1 MNRKNKKRYIMKK
14 SLIIISLIFALF
26 ATSFAQEVKDE
37 PTDAKST
44 EKTTADNKDGQKDQ
58 ICHHRI
64 NLHFG
69 GAWNNNIYNR
79 MSAFREN
86 YSLSA
91 IFDFQ
96 YAYFFNEHWGLGL
109 GASLSN
115 IHAKATM
122 NYSDVIYGYDVDQ
135 EFNDG
140 VTLYDLYINGTDIK
154 EKQYVMAL
162 EIPLQAQFE
171 WKFNEKIGIYAAL
184 GVKAYLP
191 LYARNKGT
199 KDQGYYTMTG
209 YEDHTHCWY
218 NLEGDLTNHFPSG
231 DYSISGGENIGM
243 ASKYN
248 PTGSD
253 AKTYRMRPSVDLIAD
268 FGALFTMTPKADFY
282 LGAYCGVGFLDI
294 LPKNKTSFIGMNDK
308 NALQMNA
315 TLGSDVLTAM
325 NVSRDKWRT
334 VTAGL
339 KIGVHIKPCAHLNR
353 ESMRDLKRRYMNEMM
368 KKNQEPIVVKNQ
380 EYVYI
385 VPVCDDLVDDEEG
398 DDNNNNTPGKKKLTP
413 KDKEALKELADVLS
427 KTKILFDLDKDIPKI
442 ADYNDNINRTVE
454 IMKANP
460 SFGLQVEGYT
470 CDLGSEEHNRDL
482 AQRRANKVMQMFIDK
497 GVPASQI
504 STKTYTVNDP
514 QNKQNIPDAKR
525 EEHRAAIFRI
535 LVN

>member
-1 MNRKNKKRYIMKK
+1 MKK
-14 SLIIISLIFALF
+14 SLIIFSLIFALF

-37 PTDAKST
+37 PTGAKST
-44 EKTTADNKDGQKDQ
+44 EATADNKDGNKDQ

-64 NLHFG
+64 NIHFG
-69 GAWNNNIYNR
+69 GAWNNNIYKR
-79 MSAFREN
+79 IPAFREN

-109 GASLSN
+109 GVTLSD
-115 IHAKATM
+115 IHARATM
-122 NYSDVIYGYDVDQ
+122 DFDKVILQFPDN
-135 EFNDG
+135 EFNNDQTYYDKYFVGRG
-140 VTLYDLYINGTDIK
+140 VV
-154 EKQYVMAL
+154 EKQNVLAL

-191 LYARNKGT
+191 LRARNFGNGT
-199 KDQGYYTMTG
+199 GTLTTSG
-209 YEDHTHCWY
+209 YEEYTDALYH
-218 NLEGDLTNHFPSG
+218 DMDNHF
-231 DYSISGGENIGM
+231 DTYTYSKQGGPNIGM

-248 PTGSD
+248 PTNAE
-253 AKTYRMRPSVDLIAD
+253 AKEARKYRMRASVDLTAD

-294 LPKNKTSFIGMNDK
+294 LPKNKTAFFTSEGM
-308 NALQMNA
+308 QG
-315 TLGSDVLTAM
+315 TLGSDVLPQFD
-325 NVSRDKWRT
+325 VKRDKWRT

-353 ESMRDLKRRYMNEMM
+353 ESMRDLKRRFMNEMM
-368 KKNQEPIVVKNQ
+368 KKNQEPIIVKNQ

-385 VPVCDDLVDDEEG
+385 VPVCDDLVDDEG
-398 DDNNNNTPGKKKLTP
+398 DDTPGKKKLTP

-427 KTKILFDLDKDIPKI
+427 RTKILFDLDKDIPHY

-460 SFGLQVEGYT
+460 SFGLQIEGYT
-470 CDLGSEEHNRDL
+470 CRLGSEEHNRDL
-482 AQRRANKVMQMFIDK
+482 AQRRAEAVKKMFISK
-497 GVPASQI
+497 GVPESQI
-504 STKTYTVNDP
+504 STVSYTVNDP
-514 QNKQNIPDAKR
+514 QNKQNIPDTR
-525 EEHRAAIFRI
+525 LEEHRAAIFRI
-535 LVN
+535 LVR

>member
-14 SLIIISLIFALF
+14 SLVIFSLIFALF

-37 PTDAKST
+37 PTGAKST
-44 EKTTADNKDGQKDQ
+44 EATADNKDDQKDQ

-64 NLHFG
+64 NIHFG
-69 GAWNNNIYNR
+69 GAWNNNIYHR
-79 MSAFREN
+79 MNNVFREN

-109 GASLSN
+109 GVSLSD
-115 IHAKATM
+115 IHARATM
-122 NYSDVIYGYDVDQ
+122 DFDKVIVQFPDN
-135 EFNDG
+135 EFNGDQTYYDKYFVGNG
-140 VTLYDLYINGTDIK
+140 VV
-154 EKQYVMAL
+154 EKQNILAL

-171 WKFNEKIGIYAAL
+171 WKFNEKVGIYAAL
-184 GVKAYLP
+184 GFKAYLP
-191 LYARNKGT
+191 LRARNYGGGESVVT
-199 KDQGYYTMTG
+199 TSG
-209 YEDHTHCWY
+209 YEAYTDAYYHDM
-218 NLEGDLTNHFPSG
+218 ENHFG
-231 DYSISGGENIGM
+231 AYEYSKQGGPNIGM

-248 PTGSD
+248 PTNGDSKE
-253 AKTYRMRPSVDLIAD
+253 ARSYRMRASFDMIAD
-268 FGALFTMTPKADFY
+268 FGALFTMSPKADFY

-294 LPKNKTSFIGMNDK
+294 LPKNKTPFFTSEGMSG
-308 NALQMNA
+308 
-315 TLGSDVLTAM
+315 TLGSDVLTQFD
-325 NVSRDKWRT
+325 VKRDKWRT

-368 KKNQEPIVVKNQ
+368 KKNQEPIIVKNQ

-385 VPVCDDLVDDEEG
+385 VPVCDDLVEDEG
-398 DDNNNNTPGKKKLTP
+398 DEPAPGKKKLTP
-413 KDKEALKELADVLS
+413 KDKEALKELADILS
-427 KTKILFDLDKDIPKI
+427 KTKILFDLDKDIPHYS
-442 ADYNDNINRTVE
+442 DYNDNINRTVE

-460 SFGLQVEGYT
+460 SFGLQIEGYT

-482 AQRRANKVMQMFIDK
+482 ARRRAEAVKQMFISK
-497 GVPASQI
+497 GVPENQI
-504 STKTYTVNDP
+504 STVSYTVNDP
-514 QNKQNIPDAKR
+514 QNKQNIPDARR